1 MHLSVGL
8 LVLKLFLVLAF
19 FKASSFH
26 NFYCPLVFPKMLKMS
41 SFSLSYLSPSFQ
53 GSFSSPLD
61 LFCKEYLLKG
71 KYPKARLSTYPVK
84 SLVAAKCSILS
95 SLVPGLLIA
104 ALNYFQGDIFP
115 FLRFCLFL
123 LFSVLF
129 STFLS

>member
-1 MHLSVGL
+1 MHFSVGL
-8 LVLKLFLVLAF
+8 LVLKLSLVLAF

-26 NFYCPLVFPKMLKMS
+26 NFYCPLVSPKMLKMS

-61 LFCKEYLLKG
+61 LFSKEYLLKG

-84 SLVAAKCSILS
+84 SLVAAKCSS
-95 SLVPGLLIA
+95 FLVPGVLIA